1 MFAALLLVH
10 GAVLRPPWTR
20 PPSHED
26 TSPRGAYVAG
36 PLLEHELPLGER
48 LALEVVRGVFN
59 VLAAWVSVRVLTAS
73 SDLGGLGG
81 ALGSLLSPNRTAAG
95 SSTYQTVTNATD
107 RFADVEG
114 VDEVKSELV
123 EVVEYL
129 RDPERFGRLGAKM
142 PRGFLLEGQ
151 PGTGKTLL
159 ARAVAGEAGVPFFAA
174 SGSSFDEKYVGV
186 GARRVRDLFAAAR
199 AAAPCIVF
207 LDEVDAMGGSREVSE
222 RQVHAQRTPFPR
234 LPHAPTEIPTHSY
247 PYLPQVHAQ
256 TLNAL
261 LVEMDGFAPN
271 AGECRLAP
279 YPLHLWLW
287 RAAHPSPLPPYP
299 QASSS
304 SLRRTRRRSSTAP
317 SRAPAA
323 STASFTSRRPTSAG
337 GAASSAASARNSSSM
352 LPSTSTRSRAR
363 RAGSP
368 APTSPTSSTSPR
380 CAPPP
385 TAPPPS
391 RRGPSPTHETR

>member
-1 MFAALLLVH
+1 MATPARVFTHSKIHTFGSTARLHPLSRRHVQIEMFAVLVL

-114 VDEVKSELV
+114 VDEVKAELV

-247 PYLPQVHAQ
+247 HSYRRCTRRRSTRCSSRWTDSRRTP
-256 TLNAL
+256 
-261 LVEMDGFAPN
+261 
-271 AGECRLAP
+271 
-279 YPLHLWLW
+279 
-287 RAAHPSPLPPYP
+287 
-299 QASSS
+299 ASSS
-304 SLRRTRRRSSTAP
+304 SQRRTR
-317 SRAPAA
+317 
-323 STASFTSRRPTSAG
+323 
-337 GAASSAASARNSSSM
+337 
-352 LPSTSTRSRAR
+352 
-363 RAGSP
+363 
-368 APTSPTSSTSPR
+368 
-380 CAPPP
+380 
-385 TAPPPS
+385 
-391 RRGPSPTHETR
+391 

>member
-1 MFAALLLVH
+1 MFAVLVL

-26 TSPRGAYVAG
+26 TSPRGAFVAG

-114 VDEVKSELV
+114 VDEVKAELV

-159 ARAVAGEAGVPFFAA
+159 ARAVAGEA
-174 SGSSFDEKYVGV
+174 
-186 GARRVRDLFAAAR
+186 
-199 AAAPCIVF
+199 AP
-207 LDEVDAMGGSREVSE
+207 
-222 RQVHAQRTPFPR
+222 
-234 LPHAPTEIPTHSY
+234 
-247 PYLPQVHAQ
+247 
-256 TLNAL
+256 
-261 LVEMDGFAPN
+261 
-271 AGECRLAP
+271 
-279 YPLHLWLW
+279 
-287 RAAHPSPLPPYP
+287 
-299 QASSS
+299 
-304 SLRRTRRRSSTAP
+304 
-317 SRAPAA
+317 
-323 STASFTSRRPTSAG
+323 
-337 GAASSAASARNSSSM
+337 
-352 LPSTSTRSRAR
+352 
-363 RAGSP
+363 
-368 APTSPTSSTSPR
+368 
-380 CAPPP
+380 
-385 TAPPPS
+385 
-391 RRGPSPTHETR
+391 

>member
-1 MFAALLLVH
+1 MFAALLL

-114 VDEVKSELV
+114 VDEVKAELV

-159 ARAVAGEAGVPFFAA
+159 ARAVAGEAGVPFFYM
-174 SGSSFDEKYVGV
+174 SGSEFEEVFVGV
-186 GARRVRDLFAAAR
+186 GAKRVRELFSAAKKR
-199 AAAPCIVF
+199 APCIIF
-207 LDEVDAMGGSREVSE
+207 IDEIDAVGYHR
-222 RQVHAQRTPFPR
+222 
-234 LPHAPTEIPTHSY
+234 
-247 PYLPQVHAQ
+247 
-256 TLNAL
+256 N
-261 LVEMDGFAPN
+261 
-271 AGECRLAP
+271 
-279 YPLHLWLW
+279 
-287 RAAHPSPLPPYP
+287 
-299 QASSS
+299 
-304 SLRRTRRRSSTAP
+304 
-317 SRAPAA
+317 PARV
-323 STASFTSRRPTSAG
+323 T
-337 GAASSAASARNSSSM
+337 
-352 LPSTSTRSRAR
+352 
-363 RAGSP
+363 
-368 APTSPTSSTSPR
+368 
-380 CAPPP
+380 
-385 TAPPPS
+385 
-391 RRGPSPTHETR
+391 

>member
-1 MFAALLLVH
+1 MFAAALLL

-114 VDEVKSELV
+114 VDEVKAELV

-247 PYLPQVHAQ
+247 HSYRRCTRRRSTRCSSRWTDSRRTP
-256 TLNAL
+256 
-261 LVEMDGFAPN
+261 
-271 AGECRLAP
+271 
-279 YPLHLWLW
+279 
-287 RAAHPSPLPPYP
+287 
-299 QASSS
+299 ASSS
-304 SLRRTRRRSSTAP
+304 SQRRTR
-317 SRAPAA
+317 
-323 STASFTSRRPTSAG
+323 
-337 GAASSAASARNSSSM
+337 
-352 LPSTSTRSRAR
+352 
-363 RAGSP
+363 
-368 APTSPTSSTSPR
+368 
-380 CAPPP
+380 
-385 TAPPPS
+385 
-391 RRGPSPTHETR
+391 